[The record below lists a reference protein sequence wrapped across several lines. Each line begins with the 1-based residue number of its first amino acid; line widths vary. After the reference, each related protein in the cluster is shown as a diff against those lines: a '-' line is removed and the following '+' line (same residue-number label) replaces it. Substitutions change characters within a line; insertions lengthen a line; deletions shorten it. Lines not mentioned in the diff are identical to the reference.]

1 MNWTNIKKKYPKVW
15 ELFVVFRA
23 KANTIADEKGS
34 RDGDIFKLRDLY
46 DFFDEQGIAISIV
59 WTMHPT
65 EDRLEYY
72 YDFAV
77 DNVAAFESDKHYP
90 SRTEAEEKAFEKAFK
105 ILEGEL

>member
-46 DFFDEQGIAISIV
+46 DFFDEQGIIINVYNFFGNFWWDIKEHYTRVFAE
-59 WTMHPT
+59 HAK
-65 EDRLEYY
+65 EDQ
-72 YDFAV
+72 
-77 DNVAAFESDKHYP
+77 SKT
-90 SRTEAEEKAFEKAFK
+90 RTEAEGKAFEKAFK